1 MNSSRLKTFRLLMLL
16 SFLGIFDSIVVA
28 QTIDTFEVYSQ
39 SMKKSIKNL
48 VIKPDQYFTNQDS
61 FPTVYLLHGATG
73 GYKQWLNDA
82 PNLQA
87 LATKYEVVI
96 VTPDGGYTSWYFDS
110 PVDSTYKY
118 ATYLA
123 EELISSVENNYRVV
137 QHSSRRAITGLS
149 MGGHGAFYLASL
161 YKEKWTAAGSI
172 CGGLDFR
179 PFPNSWD
186 LKLRLGEKVNK
197 PENWEKY
204 TVINRLDQ
212 FKDNP
217 TKLIFDCGIDDF
229 FYDGNVATHQLM
241 IEMKIQHEFTVRPGK
256 HNKAYWSNALEYHLL
271 FFQKAFGL

>member
-1 MNSSRLKTFRLLMLL
+1 MKSILYYTYRFFLVF
-16 SFLGIFDSIVVA
+16 SFIVVSISCLMA
-28 QTIDTFEVYSQ
+28 QNIDTLLVYS
-39 SMKKSIKNL
+39 SGMNKSIKNL

-73 GYKQWLNDA
+73 DYRQWLNDT
-82 PNLQA
+82 PNLQS
-87 LATKYEVVI
+87 LATKYKVI
-96 VTPDGGYTSWYFDS
+96 LVTPDGGYTSWYFDS

-118 ATYLA
+118 ATYVA
-123 EELISSVENNYRVV
+123 EELIAEVEQKYRVLRN
-137 QHSSRRAITGLS
+137 SSQRAITGLS
-149 MGGHGAFYLASL
+149 MGGHGAFYLASV
-161 YKEKWTAAGSI
+161 YSDKWAAAGSI

-186 LKLRLGEKVNK
+186 LKLRLGEKADQPK
-197 PENWEKY
+197 NWEKY
-204 TVINRLDQ
+204 AVINRLDK
-212 FKDNP
+212 FKENP
-217 TKLIFDCGIDDF
+217 TKLIFDCGLDDF